1 MTEELLLEIN
11 RDFLRH
17 FQGARNDDFPPEL
30 AKLEIGGISEQVY
43 SVLRKIFSEY
53 EGTYSKRIETFLG
66 DKNSSCLSGINTYP
80 FGEPTNDIYRDFF
93 GICAER
99 SNLDLVL
106 DEALRY
112 CELVLNHYE
121 AEDHKAVIILTNK
134 WNDYK
139 FHKKYFSEFLRYALI
154 ENVIFVFL
162 LYSDYAVTLIPFLPL
177 NRYDFWLFRG
187 NGGQKM
193 PSTPVFM
200 LIMHLLVFCWEVEP
214 LNPSIPDRPYRACF
228 GCCENHMPCGQSV

>member
-1 MTEELLLEIN
+1 MSKELLMEIKH
-11 RDFLRH
+11 DLLRE
-17 FQGARNDDFPPEL
+17 FQGFRNDGFPPEL
-30 AKLEIGGISEQVY
+30 AKLELGGISEQIYVI
-43 SVLRKIFSEY
+43 LRDIFSEY

-66 DKNSSCLSGINTYP
+66 DKNPSGLSGINTYP
-80 FGEPTNDIYRDFF
+80 FGEPTNNIYRDFF

-106 DEALRY
+106 DKALRH
-112 CELVLNHYE
+112 CELVLSHYE
-121 AEDHKAVIILTNK
+121 AEDRKAVIILTNK

-177 NRYDFWLFRG
+177 SLHDFESFRRTYLKRLHDEG
-187 NGGQKM
+187 LKKIIL
-193 PSTPVFM
+193 TRK
-200 LIMHLLVFCWEVEP
+200 EK
-214 LNPSIPDRPYRACF
+214 
-228 GCCENHMPCGQSV
+228 